1 MKSFLLTPK
10 KLEQLTRYFE
20 ISIKME
26 FWRKFMIDKRKN
38 KLKNKLN
45 LSQMEIL
52 TLQWMEVIL
61 SKMKSMLWSQNS

>member
-26 FWRKFMIDKRKN
+26 FWRKFMIDRKKN
-38 KLKNKLN
+38 KLKNKLK
-45 LSQMEIL
+45 LSQMRTL
-52 TLQWMEVIL
+52 TLQWM
-61 SKMKSMLWSQNS
+61 

>member
-26 FWRKFMIDKRKN
+26 FWRKFMIDRRKN
-38 KLKNKLN
+38 KLKIKLK
-45 LSQMEIL
+45 LSKTEIL
-52 TLQWMEVIL
+52 TVQWIKVIL